1 MAFHNRLTLYHCT
14 YTDHEVTNNWYP
26 SEVMRGSN
34 LYEDGLAV
42 DGLYANSLQAFYE
55 FNPLAQNQL
64 LYRKQR
70 FGKHVEIFFVD
81 YRSYRDPNPN
91 NSDPEGATM
100 MGEEQLE
107 WFKEGLMASDAT
119 WKIISSHDPFGV
131 VTGGPGDRDSYGQ
144 EDPRILGR
152 EVEFQSIL
160 KMIHDNGI
168 TGVISLTSDVHF
180 TAHVNMH
187 PDRAEGNWTDFSPLD
202 EFVIGPIH
210 AGSFGP
216 NFIDTSFGAEY
227 VYGTFLPG
235 QDDAFFGSLGN

>member
-1 MAFHNRLTLYHCT
+1 MAFHAGLTSCPFT

-70 FGKHVEIFFVD
+70 FGKHVEIFFPD
-81 YRSYRDPNPN
+81 YRSHRDPNPK

-107 WFKEGLMASDAT
+107 WFKQGLMASNAT

-168 TGVISLTSDVHF
+168 TGVVSLTSDVHF

-187 PDRAEGNWTDFSPLD
+187 PDRAEGNLTDFSPLD

-216 NFIDTSFGAEY
+216 NFMDTSFGAEY
-227 VYGTFLPG
+227 VYGTF
-235 QDDAFFGSLGN
+235 SLG